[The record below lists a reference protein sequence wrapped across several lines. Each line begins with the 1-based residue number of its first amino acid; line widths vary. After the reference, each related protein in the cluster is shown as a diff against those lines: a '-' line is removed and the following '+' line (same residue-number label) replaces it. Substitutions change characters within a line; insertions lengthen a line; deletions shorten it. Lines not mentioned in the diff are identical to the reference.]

1 MEHLMMVWRKSPYFS
16 EGMDSPVRL
25 SEDNTDVL
33 NRSEYN

>member
-1 MEHLMMVWRKSPYFS
+1 MEHLMMIWRKSPYFS
-16 EGMDSPVRL
+16 EDSPVRL